1 MALRLVKDRPA
12 DRADESAAGRPHAVF
27 FLIDG
32 RGGVVEVA
40 GWERMS
46 ADPPPS
52 SFDASV
58 EAENPIVGTIAEA
71 VAEARAA
78 GAPAT
83 RCIEIS
89 QEKIRIYAVTAAPM
103 PGRGGARFA
112 VTVAEAGGPQAGV
125 AEGKV
130 IRQLGHDLR
139 TPLTSISG
147 AVELLQSGR
156 LGGLQPQQERVVSLM
171 QKGVEGMVRL
181 IDESTAPFRKDR
193 DLLATLG
200 LEGGSAGDDP
210 LADEDGP
217 DERPGT
223 KGRR

>member
-1 MALRLVKDRPA
+1 MVLRLVKDRPA

-32 RGGVVEVA
+32 RGGVVEAA
-40 GWERMS
+40 GWERLS

-52 SFDASV
+52 SFDESV
-58 EAENPIVGTIAEA
+58 ETENPIVQTIAGTIAEA
-71 VAEARAA
+71 RA
-78 GAPAT
+78 GGGPAT
-83 RCIEIS
+83 RGIEIS
-89 QEKIRIYAVTAAPM
+89 QEKIRIYAITAAPM

-112 VTVAEAGGPQAGV
+112 VTVAEAGGPRPGA

-181 IDESTAPFRKDR
+181 IDESTAAFRKDG

-200 LEGGSAGDDP
+200 LEGGGGEDDP
-210 LADEDGP
+210 LAEPDGP
-217 DERPGT
+217 EEQRGK

>member
-1 MALRLVKDRPA
+1 MSLRLVKNRPA
-12 DRADESAAGRPHAVF
+12 DRADESAEGRPHAVF

-32 RGGVVEVA
+32 RGRVVAAA
-40 GWERMS
+40 GWERLS

-52 SFDASV
+52 SFDESV
-58 EAENPIVGTIAEA
+58 ETENPIVRMVAE
-71 VAEARAA
+71 VIAEARAR
-78 GAPAT
+78 GVPAT
-83 RCIEIS
+83 GRIEIS
-89 QEKIRIYAVTAAPM
+89 LEKIRIYAVTAAPM

-112 VTVAEAGGPQAGV
+112 VTVAEAGGPQASA

-171 QKGVEGMVRL
+171 QKGVEAMVRL

-200 LEGGSAGDDP
+200 LEGGLDDDNP
-210 LADEDGP
+210 LAEKDGP
-217 DERPGT
+217 EERHGK

>member
-12 DRADESAAGRPHAVF
+12 DRADTSDAGRPHAIF

-32 RGGVVEVA
+32 RGRVVEAA
-40 GWERMS
+40 GWDRIS

-52 SFDASV
+52 SFDDS
-58 EAENPIVGTIAEA
+58 AETDNTIVQTIAA
-71 VAEARAA
+71 AIAEARAD

-83 RCIEIS
+83 RRIEVS
-89 QEKIRIYAVTAAPM
+89 QEKIRIYAITAAPM

-112 VTVAEAGGPQAGV
+112 VTVAEAGGPQAG
-125 AEGKV
+125 AEEGKV

-200 LEGGSAGDDP
+200 LEAGPDEDDP
-210 LADEDGP
+210 LAERGGP
-217 DERPGT
+217 AEQRGK
-223 KGRR
+223 KGRQ

>member
-32 RGGVVEVA
+32 RGSVVEAA
-40 GWERMS
+40 GWERLS
-46 ADPPPS
+46 VDPPPS
-52 SFDASV
+52 SFDDST
-58 EAENPIVGTIAEA
+58 ETENPIVQTIAETI
-71 VAEARAA
+71 AEARAA

-83 RCIEIS
+83 RHIEIS

-112 VTVAEAGGPQAGV
+112 VTVAEAGGPQAG
-125 AEGKV
+125 AEEGKV

-171 QKGVEGMVRL
+171 QKGVEAMVRL
-181 IDESTAPFRKDR
+181 IDESTTPFRKDR

-200 LEGGSAGDDP
+200 LEGGPDEDDP
-210 LADEDGP
+210 LAEKGAPEKRRARKGP
-217 DERPGT
+217 R
-223 KGRR
+223 

>member
-12 DRADESAAGRPHAVF
+12 GRAGESAADRPHAVF

-32 RGGVVEVA
+32 RGHVVEAA
-40 GWERMS
+40 GWDRLS
-46 ADPPPS
+46 ADPAPS
-52 SFDASV
+52 SFDASA
-58 EAENPIVGTIAEA
+58 EADNPIVQSIAESIA
-71 VAEARAA
+71 DARAA
-78 GAPAT
+78 GVPAT
-83 RCIEIS
+83 RRIEIS
-89 QEKIRIYAVTAAPM
+89 LEKIRIYAVTAAPM

-112 VTVAEAGGPQAGV
+112 VTVAEAGGPQAG
-125 AEGKV
+125 AEEGKV

-171 QKGVEGMVRL
+171 EKGVEAMVRL
-181 IDESTAPFRKDR
+181 IDESTAPFRKEK
-193 DLLATLG
+193 DLLAALG
-200 LEGGSAGDDP
+200 LEGPLGEDDP
-210 LADEDGP
+210 LADP
-217 DERPGT
+217 K

>member
-1 MALRLVKDRPA
+1 
-12 DRADESAAGRPHAVF
+12 
-27 FLIDG
+27 
-32 RGGVVEVA
+32 
-40 GWERMS
+40 
-46 ADPPPS
+46 
-52 SFDASV
+52 
-58 EAENPIVGTIAEA
+58 
-71 VAEARAA
+71 
-78 GAPAT
+78 
-83 RCIEIS
+83 
-89 QEKIRIYAVTAAPM
+89 
-103 PGRGGARFA
+103 
-112 VTVAEAGGPQAGV
+112 VTVAEAGGPQAGTE
-125 AEGKV
+125 EGKV

-200 LEGGSAGDDP
+200 LEPGPDEDDP
-210 LADEDGP
+210 LAEKGGP
-217 DERPGT
+217 EEQRGK

>member
-1 MALRLVKDRPA
+1 
-12 DRADESAAGRPHAVF
+12 
-27 FLIDG
+27 LIDG
-32 RGGVVEVA
+32 RGRVVEAA
-40 GWERMS
+40 GWDRLS
-46 ADPPPS
+46 ADPPPP
-52 SFDASV
+52 SFDES
-58 EAENPIVGTIAEA
+58 AETDSPIVRTIAEA
-71 VAEARAA
+71 IADARAC
-78 GAPAT
+78 GSPAT
-83 RCIEIS
+83 RRIEIS
-89 QEKIRIYAVTAAPM
+89 LEKIRIYAVTAAPM

-112 VTVAEAGGPQAGV
+112 VTVAEAGGPQAG
-125 AEGKV
+125 ASEGKV

-200 LEGGSAGDDP
+200 LEGGLDEDDP
-210 LADEDGP
+210 LAEKDGP
-217 DERPGT
+217 EARPGK
-223 KGRR
+223 KGSR

>member
-32 RGGVVEVA
+32 RGRVVEAA
-40 GWERMS
+40 GWERLS

-52 SFDASV
+52 SFDDPAGND
-58 EAENPIVGTIAEA
+58 NPIVQTIAEA
-71 VAEARAA
+71 IAEARAA
-78 GAPAT
+78 GSPAT
-83 RCIEIS
+83 RRIEVS

-112 VTVAEAGGPQAGV
+112 VTVAEAGGPQAGA

-181 IDESTAPFRKDR
+181 IDESTASFRKDR

-200 LEGGSAGDDP
+200 LEPGPDEDDP
-210 LADEDGP
+210 LAETGGP
-217 DERPGT
+217 EKRRAGKRP
-223 KGRR
+223 R

>member
-1 MALRLVKDRPA
+1 MALRLVKNRPA
-12 DRADESAAGRPHAVF
+12 DRADQSAAGRPHAVF

-32 RGGVVEVA
+32 RGSVVEAA
-40 GWERMS
+40 GWERLS
-46 ADPPPS
+46 ADPPPA
-52 SFDASV
+52 SFDESAGTD
-58 EAENPIVGTIAEA
+58 NPIVQTIAEA
-71 VAEARAA
+71 ISEARAA

-83 RCIEIS
+83 RGIEVS
-89 QEKIRIYAVTAAPM
+89 QEKIRIYAITAAPM

-112 VTVAEAGGPQAGV
+112 VTVAEAGEPQAGA

-156 LGGLQPQQERVVSLM
+156 LGGMQPQQERVVSLM
-171 QKGVEGMVRL
+171 QKGVEGMQRL
-181 IDESTAPFRKDR
+181 IEESTAPFPKDR

-200 LEGGSAGDDP
+200 LEAGPDEDDP
-210 LADEDGP
+210 LAENGGP
-217 DERPGT
+217 QERRGK
-223 KGRR
+223 KGAR